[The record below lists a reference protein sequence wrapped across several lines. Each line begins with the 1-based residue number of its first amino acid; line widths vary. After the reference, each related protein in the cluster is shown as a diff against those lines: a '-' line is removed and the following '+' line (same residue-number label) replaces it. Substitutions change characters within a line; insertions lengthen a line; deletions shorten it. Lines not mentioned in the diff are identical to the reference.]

1 MLGWQ
6 EWIFGEVVDG
16 EFPHLKELYL
26 QRCPKLR
33 WSLPKYLPPTTKKVE
48 VSACPN
54 LLVPKLSNKDYQWL
68 RYGPPIFEIVD
79 DLQRVDSNMESELK
93 RMTVSKYSRL
103 TDLPPRL
110 YTLTIDRC
118 VGLVSLPQKLT
129 RLYLRKLI
137 LINCRYLESFHG
149 GHPPIALECLH
160 IHDCRKLEFL
170 SPATTKSKKSRL
182 QYLSIQSSCDS
193 LRFLPLDLFPKLE
206 YLTVSDCANL
216 SC

>member
-1 MLGWQ
+1 MLVWQ

-118 VGLVSLPQKLT
+118 VDLVSLPQKLT

-149 GHPPIALECLH
+149 GHPPI
-160 IHDCRKLEFL
+160 
-170 SPATTKSKKSRL
+170 SKKSRL